1 MILGLT
7 GGIASGKS
15 TVGNMMKEYGI
26 PVIDADE
33 ISRAVVAPGEETLE
47 QIKTHFGQRVIHS
60 DGTLNREE
68 LGTIVFSRPEE
79 RETLNELIHPAVRKR
94 MQDMAEAKKQAG
106 YQLIVLDIPLLVENN
121 LFYLVDET
129 VVVYASR
136 EIQKARLMA
145 RNGYNEEEAEQR
157 LAAQMPIDEKRSFA
171 DHIIDN
177 SGSLAETKNQ
187 VDQLIR
193 ACLD

>member
-106 YQLIVLDIPLLVENN
+106 YQLIVLDIPLLVENS

-129 VVVYASR
+129 VVVYAPR
-136 EIQKARLMA
+136 EIQRKRLMA
-145 RNGYNEEEAEQR
+145 RNGYSEEEADQR
-157 LAAQMPIDEKRSFA
+157 LAAQMPIDEKRSYA

-177 SGSLAETKNQ
+177 SGSLAETKSQ
-187 VDQLIR
+187 VEQLIR